1 MEITVGIDFCD
12 DGLEQF
18 SVDTVAHDGEDGL
31 HHGRRN
37 AAFLVVIEAVEH
49 FAQHCKQQQQQQ
61 QHLSERNNPSNE
73 GEMREMREMREM
85 WGIRGIR
92 WILTELLFLVEVL
105 LQCDPS

>member
-49 FAQHCKQQQQQQ
+49 FAQH
-61 QHLSERNNPSNE
+61 
-73 GEMREMREMREM
+73 
-85 WGIRGIR
+85 
-92 WILTELLFLVEVL
+92 ELLFLVEVL
-105 LQCDPS
+105 HVGSAVWVVKK